1 MTVQESSKAA
11 LRELKTDT
19 IDGQVYDVF
28 ASHRTFNVADDP
40 TTYRVSTRRECAE
53 YLRMQASTVAGA
65 VNRLLK
71 AGWLRIADTP
81 IKDMYTDKTVQH
93 VVVPA

>member
-11 LRELKTDT
+11 LRELNTDT
-19 IDGQVYDVF
+19 IDGQVYAVF
-28 ASHRTFNVADDP
+28 AEGRTFKVGNDP
-40 TTYRVSTRRECAE
+40 TPYRVATRRECAE
-53 YLRMQASTVAGA
+53 FLRMQASTVAGA

-71 AGWLRIADTP
+71 AGWLRIDGTP

-93 VVVPA
+93 VVVPV